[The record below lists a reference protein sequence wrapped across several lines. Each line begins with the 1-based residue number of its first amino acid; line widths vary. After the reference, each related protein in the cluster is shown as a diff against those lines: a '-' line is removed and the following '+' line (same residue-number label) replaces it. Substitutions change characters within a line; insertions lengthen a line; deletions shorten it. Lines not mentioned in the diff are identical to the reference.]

1 MTAIVAV
8 LLLSAVFL
16 GPLAWRMWRDAR
28 QERADAIG
36 ADVRAAVSRRLHGES
51 LVTVLVAQPLF
62 WRAGRIVL
70 SAPAGYESLVEA
82 AWPDVVSQ
90 APAGYEVVL
99 AARAVPD
106 PHVLREPALRRAA

>member
-8 LLLSAVFL
+8 LLVSAVFL

-28 QERADAIG
+28 EERADALG
-36 ADVRAAVSRRLHGES
+36 ADVRAAVNRRLHGES
-51 LVTVLVAQPLF
+51 LVTVLVAPPLF

-70 SAPAGYESLVEA
+70 SAPAGYESLIQS

-99 AARAVPD
+99 AARALPD
-106 PHVLREPALRRAA
+106 TSVSRESHA